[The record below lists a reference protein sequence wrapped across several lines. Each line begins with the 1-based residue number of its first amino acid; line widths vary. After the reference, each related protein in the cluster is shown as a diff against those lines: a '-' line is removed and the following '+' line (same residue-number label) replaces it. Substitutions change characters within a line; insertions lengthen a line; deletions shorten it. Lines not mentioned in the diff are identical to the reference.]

1 MKCNYFGNVSI
12 ASLIL
17 LATTA
22 FAQSSVEAN
31 VPFAFQVGTTT
42 LPAGHYQVVEDHL
55 RKTVVVRNLQTDAT
69 AQRQVEQDVARDA
82 ARFKMVFHHFG
93 NEYFLAEIHGSAD
106 TLDLTLPT
114 TKEERKLRSLQVAS
128 GPSNAAQAVEI
139 ALK

>member
-22 FAQSSVEAN
+22 FAQSRVEAN

-42 LPAGHYQVVEDHL
+42 LPAGHYQVMEDHI
-55 RKTVVVRNLQTDAT
+55 RKTIIVSNLKTYET
-69 AQRQVEQDVARDA
+69 AQRQVQQDVARDT

-93 NEYFLAEIHGSAD
+93 NEYFLSEIHGSAD
-106 TLDLTLPT
+106 TLDLTLPV
-114 TKEERKLRSLQVAS
+114 TKEEKKLRSMQVAS
-128 GPSNAAQAVEI
+128 GPSNTPQAVEI